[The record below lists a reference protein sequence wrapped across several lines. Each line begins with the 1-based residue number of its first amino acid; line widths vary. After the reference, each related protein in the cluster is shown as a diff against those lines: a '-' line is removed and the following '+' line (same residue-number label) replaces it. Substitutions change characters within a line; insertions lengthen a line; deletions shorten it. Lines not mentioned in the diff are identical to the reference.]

1 MSKRKKIIWFVLIA
15 VLILIQLYPVSR
27 PGVSQDNPDDLIKNV
42 EVPIEISIIL
52 KSTCYDCHS
61 NETNY
66 PWYANIAPIKW
77 LVYDDVKSAREELNF
92 SEWNVLTKMEMT
104 EILDDISSE
113 VLDGEMPL
121 KIYPLMHPKAKLSKA
136 DREAVSEWAE
146 LFAEE
151 LFE

>member
-1 MSKRKKIIWFVLIA
+1 MSRRKKTIWFIIIA
-15 VLILIQLYPVSR
+15 ILIQLYPVSR
-27 PGVSQDNPDDLIKNV
+27 PEVSQDNPDDLMKNID
-42 EVPIEISIIL
+42 VPADISTIL

-61 NETNY
+61 NETYY

-77 LVYDDVKSAREELNF
+77 LVYDDVVSAREELNF
-92 SEWNVLTKMEMT
+92 SEWNGLTKMDMAEK
-104 EILDDISSE
+104 LDDISTE
-113 VLDGEMPL
+113 VLEEEMPL

-136 DREAVSEWAE
+136 DREAISEWAE

>member
-1 MSKRKKIIWFVLIA
+1 MSKRKKIIWFVIIS

-27 PGVSQDNPDDLIKNV
+27 PEVSQSNPDDLIGNV
-42 EVPIEISIIL
+42 EVPTDISILL

-66 PWYANIAPIKW
+66 PWYSNIAPVKW
-77 LVYDDVKSAREELNF
+77 LVYDDVESAREELNF
-92 SEWNVLTKMEMT
+92 SEWNVLTKVEMA

-121 KIYPLMHPKAKLSKA
+121 KIYPLMHPKAKLRQE
-136 DREAVSEWAE
+136 DREAISEWAE
-146 LFAEE
+146 LLAEE

>member
-1 MSKRKKIIWFVLIA
+1 MSRRKKTIWFIIIA
-15 VLILIQLYPVSR
+15 ILIQLYPVSR
-27 PGVSQDNPDDLIKNV
+27 PEVSQDNPDDLMKHV
-42 EVPIEISIIL
+42 DVPADISTIL

-61 NETNY
+61 NETYY

-77 LVYDDVKSAREELNF
+77 LVYDDVVSAREELNF
-92 SEWNVLTKMEMT
+92 SEWNGLTKMDMAEK
-104 EILDDISSE
+104 LDDISTE
-113 VLDGEMPL
+113 VLEEEMPL

-136 DREAVSEWAE
+136 DREAISEWAE